1 LKEAKEMLR
10 SYRKALTFVLLTIS
24 ISWGMAALYFALG
37 GEWRTGDWKAI
48 LFGFVYMW
56 IPALVAIGVQKGI
69 YREPVIKP
77 LGISFRFNW
86 WFLVAWLL
94 PPAIALL
101 SSVISLAFPGV
112 SFSAD
117 MSGLIERMAYYL
129 RGFTP
134 EQLEAEKSRLAAI
147 PMWVFLLG
155 GLIQG
160 LLAGATVNALFAF
173 GEELGWRGFLF
184 RELAPLGFWKSQALI
199 GLIWGIWHAP
209 IILQGHNYP
218 QHPVLGVPMMC
229 LFSLLYSP
237 IIGYIRL
244 RTGSVLAAAIMHGTL
259 NGTAGL
265 GILFLKGGDD
275 LTVGLTGAAGFIAIA
290 LVNLAI
296 YLWGKPEKSQ

>member
-1 LKEAKEMLR
+1 MFI
-10 SYRKALTFVLLTIS
+10 SYRKVLTFVLLTIL
-24 ISWGMAALYFALG
+24 ISWGMATLYFALG
-37 GEWRTGDWKAI
+37 GKWRTGDWKAL

-69 YREPVIKP
+69 YREPVVKP
-77 LGISFRFNW
+77 LGVSSRFSL
-86 WFLVAWLL
+86 WFLAAWLL

-112 SFSAD
+112 SFSPD
-117 MSGLIERMAYYL
+117 MSGFIERMTYL
-129 RGFTP
+129 TP
-134 EQLEAEKSRLAAI
+134 EQLEAAKSQLAAI
-147 PMWVFLLG
+147 PMWIFLLS

-173 GEELGWRGFLF
+173 GEELGWRGLLF
-184 RELAPLGFWKSQALI
+184 KELAPLGFWKSQALI

-209 IILQGHNYP
+209 LILKGHNYP
-218 QHPVLGVPMMC
+218 QHPVLGIPMMC
-229 LFSLLYSP
+229 LFCLLFSP

-244 RTGSVLAAAIMHGTL
+244 RSGSVLAAAIMHGTL

-265 GILFLKGGDD
+265 SLLLLKGGDD
-275 LTVGLTGAAGFIAIA
+275 LTVGLTGAAGFIAMA

-296 YLWGKPEKSQ
+296 YIWGKPGKLQ

>member
-1 LKEAKEMLR
+1 MLR

-24 ISWGMAALYFALG
+24 ISWGVAALYFALG
-37 GEWRTGDWKAI
+37 GKWRAGDWKAV

-56 IPALVAIGVQKGI
+56 IPALVAIGVQRGI
-69 YREPVIKP
+69 YREPIVKP
-77 LGISFRFNW
+77 LGISSSFNL
-86 WFLVAWLL
+86 WFLAAWLL

-101 SSVISLAFPGV
+101 SSAISLAFPGV

-117 MSGLIERMAYYL
+117 MSGFIERLASYL
-129 RGFTP
+129 AP
-134 EQLEAEKSRLAAI
+134 EQSEALKSQLAAI
-147 PMWVFLLG
+147 PMWLFLLS

-173 GEELGWRGFLF
+173 GEELGWRGILF
-184 RELAPLGFWKSQALI
+184 KELAPLGFWGSQALI

-229 LFSLLYSP
+229 LFCLLFSP

-244 RTGSVLAAAIMHGTL
+244 RSGSVLAAAIMHGTL

-265 GILFLKGGDD
+265 SLFFLKGGND
-275 LTVGLTGAAGFIAIA
+275 LTVGLTGAAGFIAMA

-296 YLWGKPEKSQ
+296 YFWGKPGEIQ